1 MSLLRRPLRLRP
13 LVLSL
18 LPLLGISP
26 LALAAE
32 GAAPTELEAVKITGS
47 RIPRASV
54 EGPSPVTVI
63 TQQQIEAQGY
73 RSAFEALSALTEN
86 TGSVQGEDFGNTFT
100 PAANT
105 INLRGLGPN
114 RTLVLVNG
122 RRQSDY
128 PLAYEGSVNVV
139 NLANI
144 PSALIDRIEVL
155 TGGASAVY
163 GSDAIAGVVNIILKK
178 TYEGVG
184 INLKAG
190 TTGQGGGDNQRLQVV
205 GGSSSDQWDA
215 IFGLEIANRKAIYG
229 SQRDFMDS
237 LTDDPRGVAPLPTA
251 VAYRRNASTSTYID
265 PGLAGCDASVG
276 LYGGSV
282 FRAQNPRQGAYCG
295 SNEAA
300 ATFWTVQTEK
310 RNIDAYSALT
320 WRLNERQELFADVA
334 IGTARIY
341 NNTRAPSW
349 TSSRNY
355 FYNQASGQLES
366 WYRRFAPEEI
376 GGVQRNAN
384 RFLETSWSFNVGAR
398 GSLGSSDWDYEAAYS
413 RSRYENRTRRPVL
426 LAGINDYLLGPKL
439 GTRNGVDVYAPDPAR
454 LYQPL
459 TPNEYADLS
468 ATQESRNA
476 AWLQAA
482 TFSVNGQLFDLPGGR
497 AALAAV
503 LEAGSQGYN
512 NRPDPR
518 LATGEFWN
526 TSAGIPAGGERDRYA
541 AGVELQLPLLER
553 LTATVAGRYDQYR
566 AAGDH
571 IGKATWSAGLEFRPI
586 DTLLLRASAAT
597 SFRAPDMNYVFASE
611 TRGYNPGM
619 TDYWRCRSAGQAYDD
634 CDYSGLSIDYTSG
647 ANPQLQPETATSYG
661 AGFVWSPSPNVDF
674 TADYYDIR
682 IDQEVTNLDSSRI
695 LRDEADCRLGQT
707 VGGDARDI
715 NSAQCQDALS
725 RVIRNPADAAVQ
737 PNQVVRVLIN
747 PINAASESVRG
758 IDLKANT
765 RWDAGRYGQFSARLA
780 YSLVI
785 DHEYRQFAEDEA
797 IDQRNSLDS
806 YQWRSKVNGSVTWAI
821 NDWTATLYGIRYGS
835 LPKTDGSGR
844 IAPYMTYNASVYR
857 RLTDNAS
864 VGLIVNN
871 LRDSRPPADR
881 NGGGWPFY
889 PVGNYDPYGR
899 QLWLEF
905 DYRFL

>member
-1 MSLLRRPLRLRP
+1 MSLLHRSLRP
-13 LVLSL
+13 HPLALSL
-18 LPLLGISP
+18 LPLLGLAP
-26 LALAAE
+26 LAAA
-32 GAAPTELEAVKITGS
+32 AQDTAPTQLDAVKVTGS

-63 TQQQIEAQGY
+63 TQEQIEAQGY

-86 TGSVQGEDFGNTFT
+86 TGNVQGEDFGNTFT

-144 PSALIDRIEVL
+144 PSALIDRIEIL
-155 TGGASAVY
+155 AGGASAVY
-163 GSDAIAGVVNIILKK
+163 GSDAIAGVVNIILKRH
-178 TYEGVG
+178 YDGVG
-184 INLKAG
+184 INVRAG
-190 TTGQGGGDNQRLQVV
+190 TTEQGGGDNQRVQAV
-205 GGSSSDQWDA
+205 GGGSGDQWDA
-215 IFGLEIANRKAIYG
+215 IFGLELGNRKAIYG

-251 VAYRRNASTSTYID
+251 VAYRRNAGSGNYID
-265 PGLAGCDASVG
+265 PGLDGCDATSG

-295 SNEAA
+295 SNDAA

-320 WRLNERQELFADVA
+320 WRLNDRQELFADAA

-341 NNTRAPSW
+341 NNTRAPTW

-355 FYNQASGQLES
+355 FYNQNSGQLET

-376 GGVQRNAN
+376 GGVQSNAN
-384 RFLETSWSFNVGAR
+384 RFLEQSWSFNVGAR

-439 GTRNGVDVYAPDPAR
+439 GTRNGVDVYAPDPTR
-454 LYQPL
+454 LYRPL
-459 TPNEYADLS
+459 SPTEYDGLS
-468 ATQESRNA
+468 DTQESRNA
-476 AWLQAA
+476 AWLQTASV
-482 TFSVNGQLFDLPGGR
+482 SVNGELFALPGGR

-503 LEAGSQGYN
+503 VEAGSQGYR

-571 IGKATWSAGLEFRPI
+571 IGKATWSAGLEFRPV
-586 DTLLLRASAAT
+586 DTLLLRASAAS
-597 SFRAPDMNYVFASE
+597 SFRAPDMNYVFATE

-619 TDYWRCRSAGQAYDD
+619 TDYWRCRTAGQAYDD
-634 CDYSGLSIDYTSG
+634 CDYSGLAIDYTSG
-647 ANPQLQPETATSYG
+647 ANPQLQPETARSYG
-661 AGFVWSPSPNVDF
+661 LGAVWSPSANLDV
-674 TADYYDIR
+674 TVDYYDIR
-682 IDQEVTNLDSSRI
+682 IEDEVTNLDSTRI
-695 LRDEADCRLGQT
+695 LKDEADCRLGQT

-715 NSAQCQDALS
+715 ASAQCQDALR

-737 PNQVVRVLIN
+737 SNQVVRVLIN
-747 PINAASESVRG
+747 PINAAAESVRG
-758 IDLKANT
+758 VDLKANL
-765 RWDAGRYGQFSARLA
+765 RWDAGRYGRFSSRLA

-785 DHEYRQFAEDEA
+785 DHDYRQFDGDA
-797 IDQRNSLDS
+797 IQDQRNSLDS
-806 YQWRSKVNGSVTWAI
+806 YQWRSRINGSVTWAI
-821 NDWTATLYGIRYGS
+821 NDWTATLYGMRYGS

-844 IAPYMTYNASVYR
+844 IAPYMTYNASLYR
-857 RLTDNAS
+857 RLNDNATL
-864 VGLIVNN
+864 GLIVNN

>member
-1 MSLLRRPLRLRP
+1 MSLLSRPLRLRP
-13 LVLSL
+13 LVVSL
-18 LPLLGISP
+18 LPLLAASP

-32 GAAPTELEAVKITGS
+32 AAAPTELEAVKITGS

-63 TQQQIEAQGY
+63 TRQQIEAQGY

-86 TGSVQGEDFGNTFT
+86 TGNVQGEDFGNTFT

-178 TYEGVG
+178 SYEGVG

-190 TTGQGGGDNQRLQVV
+190 TTEQGGGDNQRLQVV
-205 GGSSSDQWDA
+205 GGGSGEQWDA

-229 SQRDFMDS
+229 SQRDFMDA

-251 VAYRRNASTSTYID
+251 VAYRRNATTNAYID
-265 PGLAGCDASVG
+265 PGLAGCDSASG

-320 WRLNERQELFADVA
+320 WRLGERQEVFADVA
-334 IGTARIY
+334 VGTARIY

-355 FYNQASGQLES
+355 FYNQNSGQLES

-426 LAGINDYLLGPKL
+426 LAGINDYLLGPRL
-439 GTRNGVDVYAPDPAR
+439 GTRNGVDVYAPDPSR

-459 TPNEYADLS
+459 TVNEYADL
-468 ATQESRNA
+468 ADTQESRNA

-482 TFSVNGQLFDLPGGR
+482 TFSVNGQLFELPGGR

-503 LEAGSQGYN
+503 LEAGSQGYR

-571 IGKATWSAGLEFRPI
+571 LGKATWSTGLEFRPF
-586 DTLLLRASAAT
+586 DRLLLRASAAT

-619 TDYWRCRSAGQAYDD
+619 TDYWRCRTAGQAYDD

-647 ANPQLQPETATSYG
+647 ANPQLQPETARSYG
-661 AGFVWSPSPNVDF
+661 AGFVWSPSANVDV
-674 TADYYDIR
+674 TVDYYDIR
-682 IDQEVTNLDSSRI
+682 IDQEVTNLDASRI

-715 NSAQCQDALS
+715 GSAQCQDALS

-737 PNQVVRVLIN
+737 PNQVVRVLVN

-765 RWDAGRYGQFSARLA
+765 RWDAGRYGQFAARLA

-785 DHEYRQFAEDEA
+785 DHAYRQFAQDEA
-797 IDQRNSLDS
+797 VDQRNSLDS
-806 YQWRSKVNGSVTWAI
+806 YQWRSKVNGSVTWSI
-821 NDWTATLYGIRYGS
+821 SEWTATLYGMRYGS

-857 RLTDNAS
+857 KLNENAS

>member
-1 MSLLRRPLRLRP
+1 MSLFRRPLRLHP
-13 LVLSL
+13 LVVSL
-18 LPLLGISP
+18 LPLFAVSP
-26 LALAAE
+26 LALAAD
-32 GAAPTELEAVKITGS
+32 GTAPTELEAVRITGS

-63 TQQQIEAQGY
+63 TQEQIQAQGY

-86 TGSVQGEDFGNTFT
+86 TGNVQGEDFGNTFT

-178 TYEGVG
+178 SYEGVG

-190 TTGQGGGDNQRLQVV
+190 TTEQGGGDNQRLQVV
-205 GGSSSDQWDA
+205 GGSSSEQWEA

-237 LTDDPRGVAPLPTA
+237 LSDDPRGVAPLPTA
-251 VAYRRNASTSTYID
+251 VAYRRNASTNTYID
-265 PGLAGCDASVG
+265 PGLAGCDAGSS

-320 WRLNERQELFADVA
+320 WHLGDRQELFADVA

-355 FYNQASGQLES
+355 FYNQNSGQLES

-398 GSLGSSDWDYEAAYS
+398 GSLGGSDWDYEAAYS

-426 LAGINDYLLGPKL
+426 LAGINDYLLGPRL

-459 TPNEYADLS
+459 TPGEYEDLS

-503 LEAGSQGYN
+503 VEAGSQGYR

-518 LATGEFWN
+518 LGTGEFWN

-571 IGKATWSAGLEFRPI
+571 LGKATWSTGLEFRPF
-586 DTLLLRASAAT
+586 DSLLLRASAAT

-661 AGFVWSPSPNVDF
+661 VGFVWSPSANVDF

-682 IDQEVTNLDSSRI
+682 IEQEVTNLDASRI

-707 VGGDARDI
+707 VGGEARDI
-715 NSAQCQDALS
+715 ASAQCQDALS

-758 IDLKANT
+758 IDLKANA
-765 RWDAGRYGQFSARLA
+765 RWDAGRYGQFAARLA

-785 DHEYRQFAEDEA
+785 DHQYRQFAEDA
-797 IDQRNSLDS
+797 AVDQRNSLDS
-806 YQWRSKVNGSVTWAI
+806 YQWRSKVNGSVTWSI
-821 NDWTATLYGIRYGS
+821 SDWTATVYGIRYGS

-857 RLTDNAS
+857 RLNDNAS

-871 LRDSRPPADR
+871 LRDSRPPADK

>member
-1 MSLLRRPLRLRP
+1 MSLFRRPLRLHP
-13 LVLSL
+13 LVVSL
-18 LPLLGISP
+18 LPLFAVSP
-26 LALAAE
+26 LALAAD
-32 GAAPTELEAVKITGS
+32 GTAPTELEAVRITGS

-63 TQQQIEAQGY
+63 TQEQIQAQGY

-86 TGSVQGEDFGNTFT
+86 TGNVQGEDFGNTFT

-178 TYEGVG
+178 SYEGVG

-190 TTGQGGGDNQRLQVV
+190 TTEQGGGDNQRLQVV
-205 GGSSSDQWDA
+205 GGSSSEQWEA

-237 LTDDPRGVAPLPTA
+237 LSDDPRGVAPLPTA
-251 VAYRRNASTSTYID
+251 VAYRRNASTNTYID
-265 PGLAGCDASVG
+265 PGLAGCDAGSS

-320 WRLNERQELFADVA
+320 WHLGDRQELFADVA

-355 FYNQASGQLES
+355 FYNQNSGQLES

-398 GSLGSSDWDYEAAYS
+398 GSLGGSDWDYEAAYS

-426 LAGINDYLLGPKL
+426 LAGINDYLLGPRL

-459 TPNEYADLS
+459 TPGEYEDLS

-503 LEAGSQGYN
+503 VEAGSQGYRN
-512 NRPDPR
+512 PPDPR
-518 LATGEFWN
+518 LGTGEFWN

-571 IGKATWSAGLEFRPI
+571 LGKATWSTGLEFRPF
-586 DTLLLRASAAT
+586 DSLLLRASAAT

-661 AGFVWSPSPNVDF
+661 VGFVWSPSANVDF

-682 IDQEVTNLDSSRI
+682 IEQEVTNLDASRI

-707 VGGDARDI
+707 VGGEARDI
-715 NSAQCQDALS
+715 ASAQCQDALS

-737 PNQVVRVLIN
+737 PNQVVRVLVN

-758 IDLKANT
+758 IDLKANA
-765 RWDAGRYGQFSARLA
+765 RLDAGRYGQFAARLA

-785 DHEYRQFAEDEA
+785 DHQYRQFAEDA
-797 IDQRNSLDS
+797 AVDQRNSLDS
-806 YQWRSKVNGSVTWAI
+806 YQWRSKVNGSVTWSI
-821 NDWTATLYGIRYGS
+821 SDWTATVYGIRYGS

-857 RLTDNAS
+857 RLNDNAS

-871 LRDSRPPADR
+871 LRDSRPPADK

>member
-13 LVLSL
+13 LVVSL
-18 LPLLGISP
+18 LPLLATSP
-26 LALAAE
+26 LAHAAD
-32 GAAPTELEAVKITGS
+32 GPAPTELEAVRITGS

-73 RSAFEALSALTEN
+73 RSAFEALSSLTEN
-86 TGSVQGEDFGNTFT
+86 TGNVQGEDFGNTFT

-122 RRQSDY
+122 RRQADY

-178 TYEGVG
+178 SYEGVG
-184 INLKAG
+184 INVKAG
-190 TTGQGGGDNQRLQVV
+190 TTEQGGGDNQRLQVV
-205 GGSSSDQWDA
+205 GGSAGDQWEA

-237 LTDDPRGVAPLPTA
+237 LTDDPRGVTPLATG
-251 VAYRRNASTSTYID
+251 VAYRRNASTNGYID
-265 PGLAGCDASVG
+265 PGADGCDASSG

-282 FRAQNPRQGAYCG
+282 FRAQNPRQGWYCG

-320 WRLNERQELFADVA
+320 WHLNDRQELFADVA

-355 FYNQASGQLES
+355 FYNQNSGQLES

-384 RFLETSWSFNVGAR
+384 RFLESSWSFNVGAR

-459 TPNEYADLS
+459 TPNEYENLS

-503 LEAGSQGYN
+503 VEAGSQGYR
-512 NRPDPR
+512 NRPDPA

-526 TSAGIPAGGERDRYA
+526 TSAGI
-541 AGVELQLPLLER
+541 QI
-553 LTATVAGRYDQYR
+553 GR
-566 AAGDH
+566 AH
-571 IGKATWSAGLEFRPI
+571 
-586 DTLLLRASAAT
+586 
-597 SFRAPDMNYVFASE
+597 V
-611 TRGYNPGM
+611 
-619 TDYWRCRSAGQAYDD
+619 
-634 CDYSGLSIDYTSG
+634 
-647 ANPQLQPETATSYG
+647 
-661 AGFVWSPSPNVDF
+661 
-674 TADYYDIR
+674 
-682 IDQEVTNLDSSRI
+682 
-695 LRDEADCRLGQT
+695 
-707 VGGDARDI
+707 
-715 NSAQCQDALS
+715 
-725 RVIRNPADAAVQ
+725 
-737 PNQVVRVLIN
+737 
-747 PINAASESVRG
+747 
-758 IDLKANT
+758 
-765 RWDAGRYGQFSARLA
+765 
-780 YSLVI
+780 
-785 DHEYRQFAEDEA
+785 
-797 IDQRNSLDS
+797 
-806 YQWRSKVNGSVTWAI
+806 
-821 NDWTATLYGIRYGS
+821 
-835 LPKTDGSGR
+835 
-844 IAPYMTYNASVYR
+844 
-857 RLTDNAS
+857 
-864 VGLIVNN
+864 
-871 LRDSRPPADR
+871 
-881 NGGGWPFY
+881 
-889 PVGNYDPYGR
+889 
-899 QLWLEF
+899 
-905 DYRFL
+905 